1 MNWHSRQ
8 PYDFDDLAE
17 MATQLRVNMEPEARQ
32 TRVDGPAMFG
42 KVLVRQVQPGLF
54 ATGYDVDFLA
64 DVALSETVEPSV
76 LCGVSLFGTGEP
88 MAVDGYGDVHFEPEK
103 AIVLG
108 LGRCSRCA
116 SRPHAGGRRAYVGFA
131 LKDAFFDGLPGDGD
145 NEDLRTL
152 QRLMDGGVSVRTFSR
167 CPALLEIARR
177 TLHHPYEGLLSNL
190 FVDSCTLALVA
201 EVGRLSADHDRSEKP
216 RDLNPKQRERVR
228 RAREILDENI
238 VSPPSMR
245 ELSRQ
250 VGVNATSLRT
260 EFHEAYGTAVFGY
273 VREQRL
279 QMARAL
285 LRTQELPVSGI
296 GYRVGFSNP
305 AAFATAYRR
314 RFGYPPSQEKAV
326 PR

>member
-1 MNWHSRQ
+1 MNGHSRQ
-8 PYDFDDLAE
+8 PYDVDDLAE
-17 MATQLRVNMEPEARQ
+17 LATQLRVSMEPNALQ
-32 TRVDGPAMFG
+32 KHVDGPAVFG

-54 ATGYDVDFLA
+54 ATGYDVDVLA

-76 LCGVSLFGTGEP
+76 LCGVSLFGTDEP
-88 MAVDGYGDVHFEPEK
+88 MAVDGYGDVHFEPGE
-103 AIVLG
+103 AVLLG
-108 LGRCSRCA
+108 LGQCSRCA
-116 SRPHAGGRRAYVGFA
+116 SRPHTGRRRAYVGFT
-131 LKDAFFDGLPGDGD
+131 LKAEFFDGLPGDES
-145 NEDLRTL
+145 NEDFRMLE
-152 QRLMDGGVSVRTFSR
+152 RLMDGGVSVRTFSR

-177 TLHHPYEGLLSNL
+177 TLHHPYEGLLSDL

-201 EVGRLSADHDRSEKP
+201 EVGRLSANHGRSERP
-216 RDLNPKQRERVR
+216 RDLNPKQQQRVR

-238 VSPPSMR
+238 VNPPSMR
-245 ELSRQ
+245 ELSRR

-279 QMARAL
+279 QMAQAL

-326 PR
+326 SR